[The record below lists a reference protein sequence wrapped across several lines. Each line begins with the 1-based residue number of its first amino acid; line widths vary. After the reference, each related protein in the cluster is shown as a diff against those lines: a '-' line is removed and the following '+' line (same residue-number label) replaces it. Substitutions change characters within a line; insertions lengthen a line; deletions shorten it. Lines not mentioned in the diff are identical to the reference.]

1 MCEVKIYLNKKD
13 EKTKIIDGIS
23 EYQLNLGDKKLIAY
37 PTFGRAK
44 EFKFKNIDWIRW
56 GESDDSLI
64 IQGELE
70 SIVEN

>member
-13 EKTKIIDGIS
+13 EKTKLIDGIS

-37 PTFGRAK
+37 QTFGGTK
-44 EFKFKNIDWIRW
+44 EFKFRNLWGIRW
-56 GESDDSLI
+56 SELDDSLI

-70 SIVEN
+70 SIAEN